1 MYVHVCHE
9 CISYMYMYS
18 RCYLRIFF
26 YIPVYY
32 ILSATVIIYPAC
44 TNLLWSLLNFL
55 FTNKCNFLFLESQ
68 GDQSTQKWGGFTC
81 SSLTCG
87 WPRTQKWL
95 LLIYKADLKNSAA
108 FSCPRNTSAC
118 SVESWTGHQSTW
130 SMDNWFPIR
139 MWNTD
144 LIGALTNSYLRT
156 PFVMWYMWTSQQWR
170 CVLQEDF
177 FSTGMDPTWIDY
189 QLRHPNQSTHIKLMC
204 GAAYRAEEEQVS
216 VYFLE

>member
-18 RCYLRIFF
+18 RCYLRIFL

-95 LLIYKADLKNSAA
+95 RLIYKADLKNSAA

-144 LIGALTNSYLRT
+144 LIGALTNSYLRNLSWCDICGR
-156 PFVMWYMWTSQQWR
+156 VNSGD
-170 CVLQEDF
+170 VF
-177 FSTGMDPTWIDY
+177 FRKTFFPQAWI
-189 QLRHPNQSTHIKLMC
+189 QH
-204 GAAYRAEEEQVS
+204 G
-216 VYFLE
+216 